1 MRDLKK
7 KREQISETKH
17 HRLFHNEVS
26 SDVKSNT
33 STAYY
38 ESSSSDEADCIGVTF
53 STIILSSDWLT
64 SNSWKRHNS
73 KKCEEKDNMGILTQ
87 LISLRTKVEVVFE
100 PTSPLQNSLISSGVA
115 VSPACNLI
123 KIIFRSDKG
132 DSKHKDV
139 SDIMMLMLP
148 AQYIKRRLFRTS
160 SQSEYRIGK

>member
-7 KREQISETKH
+7 KGTDIETKR

-26 SDVKSNT
+26 SGVKSNA

-38 ESSSSDEADCIGVTF
+38 ESSSSDEADCIGGTF
-53 STIILSSDWLT
+53 SIIILSSDWLT

-87 LISLRTKVEVVFE
+87 LISLRTKVEVVFK

-139 SDIMMLMLP
+139 SAIMMPMLP